1 MTEIE
6 TFLEIEKIKK
16 LRVLYSHYF
25 DSNDLESM
33 AALFTDD
40 VICEYGKYG
49 TWVGKEELL
58 NNYKAAHARHDLF
71 HNGSYPYMHIITN
84 QWVELTGPE
93 TAEGRC
99 YLFDNVTAEPDKNP
113 LSCWESTTTSTR
125 RWLARGRFTALVSN
139 SSGLGVIWSAVFPE
153 AGCRSSCKHRFLA
166 VSSKHVKLGR
176 TSSQLLQLSIYSL
189 PPNLN
194 HSSLRS

>member
-58 NNYKAAHARHDLF
+58 KNYKAAHAHHDVF

-99 YLFDNVTAEPDKNP
+99 YLFDNVTTEPDKNP
-113 LSCWESTTTSTR
+113 LLLLGIYDDEYKKVDGAWKIHRTR
-125 RWLARGRFTALVSN
+125 IEFTWPERNLVGGFPGRRVPTQ
-139 SSGLGVIWSAVFPE
+139 G
-153 AGCRSSCKHRFLA
+153 
-166 VSSKHVKLGR
+166 
-176 TSSQLLQLSIYSL
+176 
-189 PPNLN
+189 
-194 HSSLRS
+194 